1 MENLELTKVLEFIA
15 KIYEDKNQAI
25 IDKIEA
31 KPKIYEIPYR
41 SEEIHELASALAK
54 AQAEFEVAGLNKNNP
69 FFKSRY
75 ADLMAVVNA
84 ARPALCKNGL
94 AVTQNIISHVN
105 GETILHT
112 ILMHSSGQWLESRMR
127 VLPPKNDVQSMSSY
141 ITYLKR
147 VSYSS
152 LIGVVTGD
160 EDDDGEIAVATQRDT
175 FAKGTALNTKYNPRE
190 EVAETITREQH
201 DQLNHELS
209 KFPKLAEKVLSAYRI
224 SSLADMPKPKFM
236 EAIKRIQ
243 DIKRSQEGEDV

>member
-1 MENLELTKVLEFIA
+1 MDNLELHKVLEFIS
-15 KIYEDKNQAI
+15 KIYEEKNQAI
-25 IDKIEA
+25 IDKIES

-41 SEEIHELASALAK
+41 SEDINEIAGALSK

-75 ADLMAVVNA
+75 ADLMAVVSA
-84 ARPALCKNGL
+84 ARPSLSKNGL
-94 AVTQNIISHVN
+94 SVVQNIISHVN

-112 ILMHSSGQWLESRMR
+112 MLMHSSGQWLESRMR

-160 EDDDGEIAVATQRDT
+160 EDDDGEVAVAPHREV

-190 EVAETITREQH
+190 EVNEVITREQRE
-201 DQLNHELS
+201 ELEYELTQY
-209 KFPKLAEKVLSAYRI
+209 PDIAEMVLEGLKI
-224 SSLADMPKPKFM
+224 QSLADMPKAKFM
-236 EAIKRIQ
+236 VSAKRIR
-243 DIKRSQEGEDV
+243 DIKNARNGIK

>member
-15 KIYEDKNQAI
+15 KIYEEKNQAV
-25 IDKIEA
+25 IDKIES

-41 SEEIHELASALAK
+41 SEEINELATALAK
-54 AQAEFEVAGLNKNNP
+54 AQADFEVAGLNKNNP

-75 ADLMAVVNA
+75 ADLMAVVTA
-84 ARPALCKNGL
+84 ARPSLCKHGL
-94 AVTQNIISHVN
+94 SVTQNIISHVN

-127 VLPPKNDVQSMSSY
+127 VVPPKNDVQSMSSY
-141 ITYLKR
+141 VTYLKR

-160 EDDDGEIAVATQRDT
+160 EDDDGEIAVATQRET

-190 EVAETITREQH
+190 EVNEVITREQRE
-201 DQLNHELS
+201 ELEYE
-209 KFPKLAEKVLSAYRI
+209 LAEYPDVAEMVLDGLKI
-224 SSLADMPKPKFM
+224 QSLADMPKSKFTVS
-236 EAIKRIQ
+236 IKRVR
-243 DIKRSQEGEDV
+243 DIKNARNGIK

>member
-1 MENLELTKVLEFIA
+1 VENLELNKVLEFISRL
-15 KIYEDKNQAI
+15 YEEKNQAV

-31 KPKIYEIPYR
+31 RPKVYEIAYR
-41 SEEIHELASALAK
+41 SEEINELATALAK

-75 ADLMAVVNA
+75 ADLMAVVTA

-94 AVTQNIISHVN
+94 SVTQNIISHVN

-127 VLPPKNDVQSMSSY
+127 VVPPKNDVQSMSSY

-160 EDDDGEIAVATQRDT
+160 EDDDGEVAVATQRET

-190 EVAETITREQH
+190 EASEVITREQRE
-201 DQLNHELS
+201 ELDYELTEY
-209 KFPKLAEKVLSAYRI
+209 PDIAEMVLDGLKI
-224 SSLADMPKPKFM
+224 QSLADMPKSKFHVS
-236 EAIKRIQ
+236 AKRIR
-243 DIKRSQEGEDV
+243 DIKNARNGIK

>member
-1 MENLELTKVLEFIA
+1 MENLELNKVLEFIA
-15 KIYEDKNQAI
+15 KIYDDKQQAI
-25 IDKIEA
+25 VERIEA
-31 KPKIYEIPYR
+31 RPKIYEIPYR
-41 SEEIHELASALAK
+41 SEEINELATALAK
-54 AQAEFEVAGLNKNNP
+54 AQADFEVAGLNKNNP

-75 ADLMAVVNA
+75 ADLMAVVTA
-84 ARPALCKNGL
+84 ARPSLCKHGL
-94 AVTQNIISHVN
+94 SVTQNIISHVN

-160 EDDDGEIAVATQRDT
+160 EDDDGESAVATQRET

-190 EVAETITREQH
+190 EVNEVITREQRE
-201 DQLNHELS
+201 ELEYELQEY
-209 KFPKLAEKVLSAYRI
+209 PDVAEMVLDGLKI
-224 SSLADMPKPKFM
+224 QSLADMPKSKFM
-236 EAIKRIQ
+236 VSVKRVR
-243 DIKRSQEGEDV
+243 DIKNARNGIK